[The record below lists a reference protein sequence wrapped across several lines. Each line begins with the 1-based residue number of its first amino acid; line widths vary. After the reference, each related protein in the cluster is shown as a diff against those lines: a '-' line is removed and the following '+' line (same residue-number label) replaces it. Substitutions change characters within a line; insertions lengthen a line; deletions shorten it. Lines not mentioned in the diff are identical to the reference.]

1 MGVDGISLSPC
12 GDVWVHGG
20 NFEDRICI
28 IGEGAAKFLWP
39 VTPSIKHAFFFFE
52 THTCTARDTT
62 EQKKDKRKLVIL
74 YIQKNKEI
82 SVRKC

>member
-39 VTPSIKHAFFFFE
+39 VTPSIKHAFFFLKL
-52 THTCTARDTT
+52 THALHVI
-62 EQKKDKRKLVIL
+62 QQNKKKIRG
-74 YIQKNKEI
+74 
-82 SVRKC
+82 S